1 MENCKVIAIT
11 NQKGGV
17 GKTTTTVNLGVG
29 LANTGNRVLLIDADP
44 QGSLTV
50 SLGIKNPDEL
60 DVSLSSL
67 MQSVIEDEQPP
78 GNAIIAHNEGVDLLP
93 SNIELSGMETG
104 LFNVMSR
111 EYVLKTCIEGM
122 RKNYDYIL
130 IDCMPSL
137 GMMTVNALAAA
148 DSVIIPS
155 QPNFLSTKGLNL
167 LLRSIAKIK
176 RQINPRLRIDG
187 ILLTMVD
194 NRTNNAKSIITSL
207 RSSVGENIRV
217 FESEIPFSVRAA
229 ECSLSGESIFS
240 HDKNGKVAAAYEALT
255 KEVTEIEERA
265 KIDLGLTGYDELF
278 ANDEERKVNKL
289 PRIFDIPISE
299 IDDFPDHPFKVKI
312 DEDMDQL
319 VQSIKERGIITPVTL
334 RPKEDGRYEIVSGHR
349 RKKACELAGLNT
361 VKAEVREM
369 SRDEAI
375 ILMVESNLQRSTILP
390 SEKAFSYKMRL
401 EAMNRQGQRTDLTS
415 VPVAQ
420 KSTSREQLGK
430 EVGESQDQVRRY
442 IRLTQLIQPL
452 LDLVDEG
459 RIAFRPA
466 VELSYLKKEE
476 QEDLLEEIS
485 YADATPSLAQA
496 IKMKRFS
503 QEGKLSNEVIESI
516 MSEEKPNQKEKIRIK
531 YEDARRFIPDSVPY
545 NKTGEYIMK
554 ALEYYHRV
562 QERQKDRGEAR

>member
-17 GKTTTTVNLGVG
+17 GKTTTAVNLGVG
-29 LANTGNRVLLIDADP
+29 LASSGKRVLLVDADP

-67 MQSVIEDEQPP
+67 MQSVIDDEPLAE
-78 GNAIIAHNEGVDLLP
+78 GAIIRHQEGVDLLP

-111 EYVLKTCIEGM
+111 EYVLKNAIDGM
-122 RKNYDYIL
+122 RKSYDYIL

-137 GMMTVNALAAA
+137 GMMTVNALVAA

-167 LLRSIAKIK
+167 LLRSISKIK
-176 RQINPRLRIDG
+176 RQINPRLKIDG

-194 NRTNNAKSIITSL
+194 NRTNNAKAIISSL
-207 RSSVGENIRV
+207 RSTVGENIRV
-217 FESEIPFSVRAA
+217 FRSEIPFSVRAA

-240 HDKNGKVAAAYEALT
+240 HDRNGKVAAAYEALT
-255 KEVTEIEERA
+255 KEVTELEERA

-278 ANDEERKVNKL
+278 MNDAERKENKL
-289 PRIFDIPISE
+289 PRIYDIPLSE
-299 IDDFPDHPFKVKI
+299 IDDFPDHPFKVKL

-349 RKKACELAGLNT
+349 RKKACELAGFDT

-369 SRDEAI
+369 TRDEAI
-375 ILMVESNLQRSTILP
+375 ILMVESNLQRSVILP

-401 EAMNRQGQRTDLTS
+401 EAMNRQGQRSDLTS
-415 VPVAQ
+415 TPVVS
-420 KSTSREQLGK
+420 KSRSNEELGSEHGESRE
-430 EVGESQDQVRRY
+430 QVRRY
-442 IRLTQLIQPL
+442 IRLTELIPEL

-466 VELSYLKKEE
+466 VELSYLQKEE
-476 QEDLLEEIS
+476 QSALLEQIA

-496 IKMKRFS
+496 IKLKRFS
-503 QEGKLSNEVIESI
+503 QDGKLNNEVIESI
-516 MSEEKPNQKEKIRIK
+516 MSEEKPNQREKINIK
-531 YEDARRFIPDSVPY
+531 YAEARRFIPASVPY
-545 NKTGEYIMK
+545 EKTGEYILK
-554 ALEYYHRV
+554 ALEYYHRY
-562 QERQKDRGEAR
+562 QERQKSRNDAR

>member
-11 NQKGGV
+11 NQKGGG

-29 LANTGNRVLLIDADP
+29 LANTGNKVLLIDADP

-50 SLGIKNPDEL
+50 SLGVKNPDEL
-60 DVSLSSL
+60 DVSLSTL

-111 EYVLKTCIEGM
+111 EYVLKSCIEGM
-122 RKNYDYIL
+122 KKNYDYIL

-240 HDKNGKVAAAYEALT
+240 HDKNGKVAATYEALT

-265 KIDLGLTGYDELF
+265 K
-278 ANDEERKVNKL
+278 N
-289 PRIFDIPISE
+289 
-299 IDDFPDHPFKVKI
+299 
-312 DEDMDQL
+312 
-319 VQSIKERGIITPVTL
+319 
-334 RPKEDGRYEIVSGHR
+334 RPGSDW
-349 RKKACELAGLNT
+349 
-361 VKAEVREM
+361 
-369 SRDEAI
+369 
-375 ILMVESNLQRSTILP
+375 
-390 SEKAFSYKMRL
+390 
-401 EAMNRQGQRTDLTS
+401 
-415 VPVAQ
+415 
-420 KSTSREQLGK
+420 
-430 EVGESQDQVRRY
+430 
-442 IRLTQLIQPL
+442 IR
-452 LDLVDEG
+452 
-459 RIAFRPA
+459 
-466 VELSYLKKEE
+466 
-476 QEDLLEEIS
+476 
-485 YADATPSLAQA
+485 
-496 IKMKRFS
+496 
-503 QEGKLSNEVIESI
+503 
-516 MSEEKPNQKEKIRIK
+516 
-531 YEDARRFIPDSVPY
+531 
-545 NKTGEYIMK
+545 
-554 ALEYYHRV
+554 
-562 QERQKDRGEAR
+562 